1 MNLYIILFMVGFI
14 RTLVVILIVYY
25 VFKLFNKYILP
36 LILENKIRQMQ
47 ENNFERNRRQNQTR
61 RNEGDVII
69 NHRAEK
75 GAGKHTT
82 DDGEYVD
89 FEEIE

>member
-1 MNLYIILFMVGFI
+1 MVGFI
-14 RTLVVILIVYY
+14 RTLVVILIIYY
-25 VFKLFNKYILP
+25 AFKLFNKYILP

-61 RNEGDVII
+61 YNDGDVII
-69 NHRAEK
+69 NHRTEK
-75 GAGKHTT
+75 GSNKHTT
-82 DDGEYVD
+82 DNGEYVD